1 MIAPGMDGEMPA
13 EEWPIKNRT
22 MANWLQDSMNVH
34 FDKVPPSRPYMMP
47 NKVYEFLQKAEDSQD
62 RKTVNRKE
70 YSKKTWNQS
79 EAPVYKNLKIRVD
92 RSGTDFIYP
101 HLDYY
106 TPKVP

>member
-62 RKTVNRKE
+62 RKTVNTLLTSIE
-70 YSKKTWNQS
+70 EFTLNETTWWWNANGQPRI
-79 EAPVYKNLKIRVD
+79 EN
-92 RSGTDFIYP
+92 F
-101 HLDYY
+101 
-106 TPKVP
+106 